1 MNYYDAENC
10 LLNDGQNTGSGK
22 TMPFTN
28 DKRNLKTED
37 VITIWGE
44 EIIINKRMV
53 KLGEVVVKKYEIN
66 EKQKID
72 VEVKTEQLT
81 IKYPDN
87 HKEEII

>member
-1 MNYYDAENC
+1 
-10 LLNDGQNTGSGK
+10 
-22 TMPFTN
+22 
-28 DKRNLKTED
+28 
-37 VITIWGE
+37 
-44 EIIINKRMV
+44 MV